1 MTDNPLAALLRDV
14 PIRGRINAGRKCL
27 DELVSKKDVLAA
39 LTLPDMDEVVKV
51 LERLRSVHSATDC
64 EAAADLITAL
74 LSQRAADAAR
84 IRELEAE
91 KRYWSGEVDTV
102 LSGRADEYDRAEA
115 AEARIAAL
123 RARVAGLEGGIE
135 AACNREAETERKLR
149 TALTAAEAERD
160 ALRAERDEHQ
170 RNWER
175 AFNANTALEARAEA
189 AEAEVE
195 KLRGAGKDAADDW
208 EECVGHVVAA
218 LGHKPDWYDHE
229 IASIAEFRAAITE
242 ERNGLV

>member
-1 MTDNPLAALLRDV
+1 MTMTDNPLAALLRDV

-84 IRELEAE
+84 IKWLEANVEAGDLVNGLE
-91 KRYWSGEVDTV
+91 KN
-102 LSGRADEYDRAEA
+102 RAEA

-123 RARVAGLEGGIE
+123 TATVERIAKAWPLVRDTDCTGGE
-135 AACNREAETERKLR
+135 LAAAI
-149 TALTAAEAERD
+149 
-160 ALRAERDEHQ
+160 DEI
-170 RNWER
+170 
-175 AFNANTALEARAEA
+175 
-189 AEAEVE
+189 
-195 KLRGAGKDAADDW
+195 D
-208 EECVGHVVAA
+208 
-218 LGHKPDWYDHE
+218 
-229 IASIAEFRAAITE
+229 AAITE
-242 ERNGLV
+242 ETHDR